1 MADLQWNRDFALE
14 QTSDDEEI
22 LAELLGIFRESA
34 ADDLQKIKDAALA
47 GDAKAASEAAH
58 SLKGASASL
67 GIEGLRIIA
76 YQIEM
81 AGKNG
86 DLEIAK
92 NNLALLE
99 ELVRQ
104 LDTLK

>member
-1 MADLQWNRDFALE
+1 MADLQWNRGFALD

-34 ADDLQKIKDAALA
+34 EADLKKIKDAILA
-47 GDAKAASEAAH
+47 GNLKSVGEAAH

-67 GIEGLRIIA
+67 GIEGIRTVA
-76 YQIEM
+76 YEIEK

-86 DLEIAK
+86 DLEIAQK
-92 NNLALLE
+92 KLPVLE
-99 ELVRQ
+99 ELVSQ
-104 LDTLK
+104 LNTLK